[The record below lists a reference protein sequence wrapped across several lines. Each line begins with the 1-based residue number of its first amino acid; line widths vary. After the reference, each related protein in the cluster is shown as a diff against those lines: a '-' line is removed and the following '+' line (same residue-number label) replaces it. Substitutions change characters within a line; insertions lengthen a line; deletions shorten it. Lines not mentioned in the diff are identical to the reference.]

1 MTLAACAALVERGDP
16 DRFAA
21 CMAAPPAARAR
32 LWPLYALNVEI
43 SRAAWASAE
52 PLIAEMRLQWWRDAV
67 ADLGRGVVRG
77 HEVMAQV
84 AQVVRDGALP
94 LDVLERMIDARRWDI
109 SRAPFANRAAFDAYL
124 ENTGAGLMWLA
135 AKALGAPDAVEPMV
149 RDAGWAMALAGYLRA
164 VPELAARGRVPL
176 VDGRAQAVADLA
188 RDGLVRLARA
198 RTVRRALGRRALG
211 RAAAPALLAGWQTA
225 GLLRLAVTEPQ
236 RVAEGRLQLS
246 EFGRRGGLLWV
257 AVTGRW

>member
-21 CMAAPPAARAR
+21 CMAAPPAARAC

-43 SRAAWASAE
+43 ARAAWASRE

-67 ADLGRGVVRG
+67 ADLGRGVVRA
-77 HEVMAQV
+77 HEVMTPV
-84 AQVVRDGALP
+84 AQLVRDAALP

-109 SRAPFANRAAFDAYL
+109 SRAPFPDRAAFDAYL

-135 AKALGAPDAVEPMV
+135 SRALGAPDAAEAMA
-149 RDAGWAMALAGYLRA
+149 RDAGWATALAGYLRA
-164 VPELAARGRVPL
+164 VPELVARGRVPL
-176 VDGRAQAVADLA
+176 MDGRAQAVADLA
-188 RDGLVRLARA
+188 REGLQRIKRA
-198 RTVRRALGRRALG
+198 RTVRPALG

-225 GLLRLAVTEPQ
+225 GLLRLAMAEPQ